1 MLNNQEALHLPSPL
15 HLGGGSGSHGL
26 LEILNSPPPE
36 VPQHGLLD
44 QDGLNLK
51 GLPAATTEWQ
61 HNPNLISVRNIV
73 SLALGLDLATTKRPR
88 RFRQNEGSKMP
99 PPLTRSTFRRERKSE
114 RAKEQEQAG
123 S

>member
-1 MLNNQEALHLPSPL
+1 MLEPS
-15 HLGGGSGSHGL
+15 
-26 LEILNSPPPE
+26 
-36 VPQHGLLD
+36 LLD